1 MGRVSETLSWIVVA
15 LSVLIAVVALVQVAL
30 DRPVGGA
37 LLGLL
42 FALEGALLVQ
52 LFYGI
57 VQLGDPDASDV
68 DKVTFIGY
76 LGAALLVRPR
86 PAVERRRALS
96 RAGTAI
102 YAVIGLVVPFLVL
115 RLFQIWTA

>member
-1 MGRVSETLSWIVVA
+1 MSEGLSWVVVG
-15 LSVLIAVVALVQVAL
+15 LSVLIAVVALIQVAL

-42 FALEGALLVQ
+42 FMLEGSLFVQ
-52 LFYGI
+52 LFLGI
-57 VQLGDPDASDV
+57 WSLGDPDAADV
-68 DKVTFIGY
+68 NRLTFIGY
-76 LGAALLVRPR
+76 LGAALLVP
-86 PAVERRRALS
+86 PAAALWSAGERS

-102 YAVIGLVVPFLVL
+102 YAAIGLVVPFLVL